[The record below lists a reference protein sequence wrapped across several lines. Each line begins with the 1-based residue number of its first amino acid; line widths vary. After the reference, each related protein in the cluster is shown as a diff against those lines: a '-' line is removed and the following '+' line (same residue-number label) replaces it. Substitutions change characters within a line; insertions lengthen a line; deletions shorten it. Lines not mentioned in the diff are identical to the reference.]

1 VSQARATL
9 EADGVVKLKELGP
22 TAERARVTDE
32 LRAMGFE
39 VMKTVVR
46 RPLEAQ
52 LSEALERG
60 AFIPLKS
67 IATFVRGATVAE
79 RQAAVSK
86 LIAQG
91 RALKVLREKVEMLV
105 PSGTN
110 VLSREEVTALLR
122 ALGNLSKLLTKV
134 SKQRQASVL
143 RADLVEQIQAAFP
156 ELLSQARARND
167 VPRGNGA
174 SADGI
179 LPRLL
184 DALDATRDERLGLS
198 FIPQVVN
205 HLRREFT
212 PGVVRT
218 ALIDAAG
225 QGVIELR
232 PEGGVNRLTKD
243 ELELCLPGPQGT
255 RLSWARRLGGRAS

>member
-1 VSQARATL
+1 MAGSRKQKAAVDVTALVSQARATL

-156 ELLSQARARND
+156 ELLSQARTVERNAVSVGEPGLVQNLCIAAVIRARRFGRSNTACD
-167 VPRGNGA
+167 RIGVEKPSPRRHA
-174 SADGI
+174 
-179 LPRLL
+179 
-184 DALDATRDERLGLS
+184 
-198 FIPQVVN
+198 VN
-205 HLRREFT
+205 
-212 PGVVRT
+212 
-218 ALIDAAG
+218 AADAARH
-225 QGVIELR
+225 QHHR
-232 PEGGVNRLTKD
+232 KR
-243 ELELCLPGPQGT
+243 
-255 RLSWARRLGGRAS
+255 